1 MVYIFIALIIFVV
14 IRRLIEFE
22 QNDKIQKQ
30 KYEEEEKFEKE
41 LQECGFDLKIENDAI
56 KIYVNE
62 KIKMWTIGCEDKYYK
77 FEDVLSCELLE
88 NNSCIINTTSQKHV
102 SLGKALVGDVLFGPV
117 GAIIGGTSGKT
128 TSASHQE
135 EICSNLKIKI
145 TLNDFEEPCKFIELI
160 NEDILKQSEE
170 YQELFETGQ
179 EIVSLF
185 QVLINNK

>member
-1 MVYIFIALIIFVV
+1 MLYIFIALIIFIV

-41 LQECGFDLKIENDAI
+41 LQECGFDLKIENGTI

-102 SLGKALVGDVLFGPV
+102 SLGKALVGDVLFGPI

-128 TSASHQE
+128 TSASQQE

-160 NEDILKQSEE
+160 NEDVLKQSEE

>member
-1 MVYIFIALIIFVV
+1 MMYIFIALIIFIV
-14 IRRLIEFE
+14 IRRLIEIVKS
-22 QNDKIQKQ
+22 DKTKKQ
-30 KYEEEEKFEKE
+30 QYEEEEMFEKE
-41 LQECGFDLKIENDAI
+41 LQECGFDLKIENDTI

-77 FEDVLSCELLE
+77 FEDVLTCELLE

-102 SLGKALVGDVLFGPV
+102 AIGKALVGDFLFGPV

-128 TSASHQE
+128 TSTSQQE

-160 NEDILKQSEE
+160 NEDVLKQSEE
-170 YQELFETGQ
+170 YHEMFETGQ

-185 QVLINNK
+185 QVIINNK